1 MRIGARVTETSISGV
16 YLRADGGSGSRCI
29 EVGPD
34 GLVAAFDRLLLEL
47 LEHADRIGGPAETVS
62 SVSFD
67 ASAVLVPLADEPVTA
82 IRIAPRP
89 PADRA
94 HELRGGGDG
103 YADPQVVHLAGGHT
117 TLGDELAPLD
127 TARLR
132 EAAAAAPRRGRY
144 VVTSVGSLID
154 PAHELE
160 AGRILLELADPAS
173 VDYSHSFNSSSFA
186 IRERTAIINSL
197 LIPVAES
204 LVTSLALVVGARLP
218 GARLYA
224 STNDGGCVP
233 LTRLSV
239 LPVHSML
246 SARASE
252 FIGAAALLG
261 TEDGRIVVAGGD
273 EILVG
278 EIIEGAPA
286 VRQKFQ
292 ERLGSALAT
301 KVAHLTP
308 LTGDAVHP
316 FPGSPVVHAV
326 DAPESGLPANILSNA
341 PVLAAEVDLCAF
353 GAACAQLSD
362 WAHRIVRVTGPDEMR
377 HELEVAEARVR
388 ARLVSFGASPSAV
401 RIVESRTV
409 GTAYQNPSLVSVRV
423 RGTAGQSIGTLLSGG
438 DGHAA
443 QR

>member
-1 MRIGARVTETSISGV
+1 MLRG
-16 YLRADGGSGSRCI
+16 RADA
-29 EVGPD
+29 EV
-34 GLVAAFDRLLLEL
+34 VR
-47 LEHADRIGGPAETVS
+47 R
-62 SVSFD
+62 
-67 ASAVLVPLADEPVTA
+67 
-82 IRIAPRP
+82 
-89 PADRA
+89 
-94 HELRGGGDG
+94 
-103 YADPQVVHLAGGHT
+103 
-117 TLGDELAPLD
+117 
-127 TARLR
+127 R
-132 EAAAAAPRRGRY
+132 EVAAAAPRRGRY

-173 VDYSHSFNSSSFA
+173 VDYSHSFNSGSFA

-388 ARLVSFGASPSAV
+388 ARLVSFGASPSEV